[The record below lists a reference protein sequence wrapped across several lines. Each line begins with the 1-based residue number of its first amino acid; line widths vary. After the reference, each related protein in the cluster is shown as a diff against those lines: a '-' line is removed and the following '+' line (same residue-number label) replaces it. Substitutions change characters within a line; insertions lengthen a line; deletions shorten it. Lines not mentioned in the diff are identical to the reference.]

1 LVVEMTNSSSVPHL
15 ASEFDAFLFAPVGED
30 RNGMPLTVLS
40 TLARSELDPWQE
52 AARLTEAS
60 GKVATERLAWLITS
74 LPGRPSTLLDSGTVA
89 ARLVALLPRRA
100 ISHGELG
107 KTPPGVRTM
116 NGAKVAVFVIFMV
129 LTLAVQWAVF
139 SNPAPTKAASS
150 VPAAA
155 STVSPHIPP
164 SSAGR

>member
-1 LVVEMTNSSSVPHL
+1 MTNSSSVPHL
-15 ASEFDAFLFAPVGED
+15 ASEFDTFLFAPVGED

-40 TLARSELDPWQE
+40 TLARSDLDPWQE

-74 LPGRPSTLLDSGTVA
+74 LPGRPSALLDSGTIA

-100 ISHGELG
+100 ISPGAVG
-107 KTPPGVRTM
+107 KTLPGVSTM
-116 NGAKVAVFVIFMV
+116 NDARTTMFVIFMV
-129 LTLAVQWAVF
+129 LTFAVQWVVF
-139 SNPAPTKAASS
+139 SHLAPSKTDSSVAAAS
-150 VPAAA
+150 

-164 SSAGR
+164 PSAGR